1 MANEKGFI
9 DPLSS
14 TWSGV
19 KGWAAS
25 ELLETYVKGEKADD
39 VKAVELKARSKVL
52 RELMDIA
59 NPKKQKK
66 NPLKNSHLII
76 LPCFWRHPHPFR
88 FLIFRK
94 VWPISTT
101 LLGSLVD
108 F

>member
-1 MANEKGFI
+1 MSMFDALKGMSDKFPFYHKPEVAPADKLSTVDSMAELVRMANEKGFI

-66 NPLKNSHLII
+66 
-76 LPCFWRHPHPFR
+76 FE
-88 FLIFRK
+88 
-94 VWPISTT
+94 
-101 LLGSLVD
+101 
-108 F
+108 